1 MAAPRKSGRSR
12 AVIDY
17 GERVGGCARRRR
29 RCIALVSSRVTL
41 LLVLGLYRP
50 AQLEDGPEIP
60 TSGIYL
66 YSDTGAAS
74 SSAASSSS
82 SSSSSGSYSS
92 RWVPLIDGLAF
103 DGEGTAITGL
113 RRLKGKTLTAAW
125 AKVTYIFSHSSRH
138 RHARPSHARARTHA
152 RTHGRTRTRTQ
163 THTGGRSH
171 GPSVGRGRRRTR
183 PGGPGRKDIRR
194 RRRWASGL
202 ARLRCSNTIP
212 HHSPT
217 LRPSVAAIIGRE
229 TPINVMD
236 VATQSEL
243 QGWTLGK
250 VRVSQRLSGAM
261 CHAFFSYTHDDND
274 NICPPPVRRL
284 LREAGPPAL

>member
-82 SSSSSGSYSS
+82 SSSGSYSS

-138 RHARPSHARARTHA
+138 RHARPSHARTHA
-152 RTHGRTRTRTQ
+152 RTGAHVRVHKRTQ
-163 THTGGRSH
+163 EDGLTDPVLVEDAAELGLVVPDARTFGVADGGQA
-171 GPSVGRGRRRTR
+171 
-183 PGGPGRKDIRR
+183 D
-194 RRRWASGL
+194 
-202 ARLRCSNTIP
+202 
-212 HHSPT
+212 
-217 LRPSVAAIIGRE
+217 
-229 TPINVMD
+229 
-236 VATQSEL
+236 
-243 QGWTLGK
+243 
-250 VRVSQRLSGAM
+250 
-261 CHAFFSYTHDDND
+261 
-274 NICPPPVRRL
+274 
-284 LREAGPPAL
+284 